1 MYITATGTC
10 YISGSHDR
18 NVVLLDSESS
28 NQECKVITNRRN
40 KMCWNTR
47 LGETVLPPLAHSR
60 YVCNSLGAS
69 NVMDTI
75 RTIGNLAFSIL
86 LFDGYQTI

>member
-1 MYITATGTC
+1 
-10 YISGSHDR
+10 
-18 NVVLLDSESS
+18 
-28 NQECKVITNRRN
+28 
-40 KMCWNTR
+40 MCWNTR

-60 YVCNSLGAS
+60 YVYNSLGAS